1 MPSGNTHE
9 FTNMV
14 LLPISLTFLQPD
26 GLIPF
31 IAGYLFST
39 FYLSPDLDIPQSKP
53 SQRWGRLK
61 IIWMPYQSFI
71 PHRSI
76 ISHSPVI
83 GSLLRLI
90 YLTLPIF
97 LTIFIIFKIIDE
109 VFFEGKLSILLE
121 EDTSILEISSYF
133 KNLILYF
140 TYGVIVSDLIH
151 IALDISSTFFKGIR
165 RKINQKVKFLKI

>member
-1 MPSGNTHE
+1 MPSGKTHE
-9 FTNMV
+9 FINMV
-14 LLPISLTFLQPD
+14 SLPVVLTFFQPE

-31 IAGYLFST
+31 IIGYLFST
-39 FYLSPDLDIPQSKP
+39 FYLSPDLDLPQSKP
-53 SQRWGRLK
+53 SQRWGKLK
-61 IIWMPYQSFI
+61 VIWIPYQSFI

-83 GSLLRLI
+83 GSLVRLI

-109 VFFEGKLSILLE
+109 VFFEGELSILLE
-121 EDTSILEISSYF
+121 EDTYLLEINSYF

-140 TYGVIVSDLIH
+140 VYGVIISDLIH
-151 IALDISSTFFKGIR
+151 LTLDFSATFLKGIR
-165 RKINQKVKFLKI
+165 RKVNQKVKFLKI